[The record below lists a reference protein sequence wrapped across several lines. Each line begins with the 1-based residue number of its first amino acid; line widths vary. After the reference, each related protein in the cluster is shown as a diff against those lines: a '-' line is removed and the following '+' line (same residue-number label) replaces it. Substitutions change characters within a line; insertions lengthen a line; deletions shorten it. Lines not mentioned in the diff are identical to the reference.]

1 MRIVIRFS
9 RIFIVCALAMLTTI
23 ASAESAP
30 KLSLKDLSGHT
41 QKLSSSRGKIVVLNF
56 WATWCEPCQ
65 EELPRLS
72 KLADSYHGKNIQFV
86 AVSIDA
92 AKDREKIEPLLRR
105 LNVDLDVWTG
115 ADLDTL
121 ETFGLGDVVPGTIV
135 IDEKGQVVTRVMG
148 EARDQDVR
156 TPLDWLLQGR
166 VGPAPEPLF
175 KRY

>member
-1 MRIVIRFS
+1 VIRLQ
-9 RIFIVCALAMLTTI
+9 RIFIVCGLAMLAAI

-72 KLADSYHGKNIQFV
+72 KLSQSYAGKNIQFV

-121 ETFGLGDVVPGTIV
+121 ETFGLGKVVPGTMV
-135 IDEKGQVVTRVMG
+135 IDETGRVVTRVMG
-148 EARDQDVR
+148 EARDEDVR

-166 VGPAPEPLF
+166 VGPAPEPLL